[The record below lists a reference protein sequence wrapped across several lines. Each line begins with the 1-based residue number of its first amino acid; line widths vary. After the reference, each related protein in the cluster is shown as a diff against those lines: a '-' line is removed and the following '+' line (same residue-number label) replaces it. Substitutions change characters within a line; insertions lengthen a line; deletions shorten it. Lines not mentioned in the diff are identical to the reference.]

1 MLVSFYAH
9 KKDHRVCAGL
19 PLSYD
24 ISFALTFRS
33 YLRVLCLSICLQFS
47 LLLLQ
52 FLIFSV
58 QVHRDADHDTQADD
72 DKDDGQNY
80 FTHDAH
86 SYPLAQASTSD
97 ISPVL

>member
-1 MLVSFYAH
+1 MVFHL
-9 KKDHRVCAGL
+9 L
-19 PLSYD
+19 
-24 ISFALTFRS
+24 
-33 YLRVLCLSICLQFS
+33 LSICLQFS

-52 FLIFSV
+52 LLIFSV
-58 QVHRDADHDTQADD
+58 QIHRDADHDTQADD

-97 ISPVL
+97 ISPVLTRASAHDITSVLYTRTFSRTSGNTRNLP

>member
-1 MLVSFYAH
+1 MLQ
-9 KKDHRVCAGL
+9 L
-19 PLSYD
+19 L
-24 ISFALTFRS
+24 
-33 YLRVLCLSICLQFS
+33 

-58 QVHRDADHDTQADD
+58 QIQRDADHDTQADD

>member
-1 MLVSFYAH
+1 MLQ
-9 KKDHRVCAGL
+9 L
-19 PLSYD
+19 
-24 ISFALTFRS
+24 
-33 YLRVLCLSICLQFS
+33 S

-52 FLIFSV
+52 LLIFPV

-80 FTHDAH
+80 FTHDVH